1 MTTAEY
7 TFPLLDESLLEKD
20 LNYLLREMN
29 GFEDEEADEDEE
41 SPLRSKYF

>member
-1 MTTAEY
+1 MMTAEY

-20 LNYLLREMN
+20 LNCLLREMN

-41 SPLRSKYF
+41 LPIRNKYF